1 MQKGRCLSPLING
14 TGRFGRLCCLR
25 SHRWGLPLSM
35 APLKG
40 WPVNDGKVRRKVCR
54 VTRNASKRFG
64 VSKQHKGMQIVMMDW
79 IELNEITL
87 HFLILPRCLYQNET
101 LNHLKQV
108 QYKALFLWWEDSML
122 GITCNFFLNR
132 QAWRKMLAPRE
143 VWKKNFPFS
152 SGDLAGTSSSSL
164 TLQLSCHGS
173 QGRYGILQL
182 EEILHHEPHE
192 ASA

>member
-1 MQKGRCLSPLING
+1 MGPAKGRQ
-14 TGRFGRLCCLR
+14 
-25 SHRWGLPLSM
+25 
-35 APLKG
+35 
-40 WPVNDGKVRRKVCR
+40 VRNKVCW
-54 VTRNASKRFG
+54 VTRNASTRFG
-64 VSKQHKGMQIVMMDW
+64 VQKTQRHANCNDGLNW
-79 IELNEITL
+79 ICEITL

-122 GITCNFFLNR
+122 GITCNFFLNH

-143 VWKKNFPFS
+143 VWKKKNPFS

-192 ASA
+192 ASE